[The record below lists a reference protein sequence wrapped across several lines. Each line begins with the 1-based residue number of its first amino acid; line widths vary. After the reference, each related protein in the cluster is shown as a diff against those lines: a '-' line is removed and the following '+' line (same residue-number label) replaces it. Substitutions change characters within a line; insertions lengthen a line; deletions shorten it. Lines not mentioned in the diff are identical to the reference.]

1 MHTMRP
7 PRVEELF
14 SDGPHLASYAFE
26 IGNPNLESERIYGI
40 ENSMKYKSDRQSMS
54 VVTFYNYSPYYFEMT
69 KDGLCE
75 IPDDWQPWQSHPC
88 AGADFIDWGSGAM
101 GWLHKYSS
109 KGSEVIIKG
118 YEFDWKYYFDN
129 IHITYNLS
137 FVQGDSKTTEMPL
150 SYISPMKQILTFD
163 FIRKNVNYK
172 LRLTNI
178 DAQNRLGEFETSTPN
193 TFLTDFIYTFSF
205 ESHRLTLQFNNIFD
219 KTYYNHLSRIK
230 DLKPEPGASIHFNY
244 KVIF

>member
-26 IGNPNLESERIYGI
+26 IGNPNLKSERIYGI
-40 ENSMKYKSDRQSMS
+40 ENSIKYKSDRQSMS
-54 VVTFYNYSPYYFEMT
+54 IVTFYNYSPYYFEMT

-75 IPDDWQPWQSHPC
+75 IPEDWQPWTTHPC
-88 AGADFIDWGSGAM
+88 YGADYIDWGSGAM

-109 KGSEVIIKG
+109 KGSEVVIKG
-118 YEFDWKYYFDN
+118 YEFDWQYYFDN
-129 IHITYNLS
+129 MHIKYSLS

-178 DAQNRLGEFETSTPN
+178 DAQNRTGEFETSTPK
-193 TFLTDFIYTFSF
+193 TFLTDFVYTFSF
-205 ESHRLTLQFNNIFD
+205 EAHSPVSYTHLTLPTI
-219 KTYYNHLSRIK
+219 LR
-230 DLKPEPGASIHFNY
+230 
-244 KVIF
+244 V